1 MTMSS
6 LRTVQA
12 LSARKRAGFTLLE
25 MMLALVL
32 FAVGTVAVIELMQ
45 RAQYGAAEGEN
56 VLAATHVAQRCQEA
70 LRNVAYA
77 NLSAQANTVCVVP
90 AGAAFSRFT
99 RTVTV
104 TPQTAVSPY
113 NTANL
118 TRIDVQIS
126 WTAPGGTSS
135 ASISLSALRSAN

>member
-1 MTMSS
+1 
-6 LRTVQA
+6 
-12 LSARKRAGFTLLE
+12 

-77 NLSAQANTVCVVP
+77 DLTAEANTVCVVP
-90 AGAAFSRFT
+90 SGAAFSRFT
-99 RTVTV
+99 RTVSV
-104 TPQTAVSPY
+104 TPQTTTSPY
-113 NTANL
+113 NTVNL

-126 WTAPGGTSS
+126 WLAPGGTSS
-135 ASISLSALRSAN
+135 ITVSALRSAS